1 MGSAVRE
8 ETGRG
13 PHTSLAGR
21 LVVLAKNRAGQ
32 VSVHLRGATRAPPP
46 CKCCS
51 LGTIKPSAVVRE
63 ETDTRKGLPS
73 DRKQASPPRHR
84 SLSIAQPRGPRGD
97 SEKEQIATG
106 APARRYH
113 SSMSIHRWKEPLEYV
128 NNAQGPGVRA
138 TSFPPPPHERQQA
151 SGVAAGVRVPR
162 SFTCSTSF
170 IAPLPPVTAFAAGR
184 VAAMPRF
191 CLPSLRWGVVIGK
204 QHGEIIRT
212 IFFYSLLCVTFTCE
226 AQCCVWFTSLRSLG
240 LRSGLEGSAGS
251 STFIADL
258 MCTSEAPS
266 STARRSSEFSAID
279 AAARMEP
286 WPVST
291 FAWSSRHPG
300 AARQNRMPFA
310 LDRMRGCVGLH
321 TRSSMHMDAI
331 GEGGAAGGAATCP
344 PAAAGSA

>member
-1 MGSAVRE
+1 MSRLVPRAVALVQSRPPGPCSRAYRRSVAHEQHKHRAGWSATPPSERKQVGSAVRE

-138 TSFPPPPHERQQA
+138 TSLPPPPHERQQA

-212 IFFYSLLCVTFTCE
+212 IFFTACSASPLL
-226 AQCCVWFTSLRSLG
+226 ARPSAA
-240 LRSGLEGSAGS
+240 SGSQA
-251 STFIADL
+251 
-258 MCTSEAPS
+258 C
-266 STARRSSEFSAID
+266 
-279 AAARMEP
+279 AA
-286 WPVST
+286 W
-291 FAWSSRHPG
+291 
-300 AARQNRMPFA
+300 
-310 LDRMRGCVGLH
+310 GC
-321 TRSSMHMDAI
+321 
-331 GEGGAAGGAATCP
+331 
-344 PAAAGSA
+344 AAGSRVPRAPARSSRT